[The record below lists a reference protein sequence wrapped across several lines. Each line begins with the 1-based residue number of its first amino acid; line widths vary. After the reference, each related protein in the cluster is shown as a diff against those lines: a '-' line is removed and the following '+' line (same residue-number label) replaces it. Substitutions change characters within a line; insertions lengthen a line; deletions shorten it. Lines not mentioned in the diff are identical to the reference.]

1 MDSLGSLSV
10 TKLKLYS
17 NVYVEHVFLRVSS
30 IDLAFIQWGLN
41 VAILNIARKSD
52 RKDIVGENQNSRKH

>member
-1 MDSLGSLSV
+1 M

-30 IDLAFIQWGLN
+30 IVLAIIQWGIN
-41 VAILNIARKSD
+41 VAILNKARKSD